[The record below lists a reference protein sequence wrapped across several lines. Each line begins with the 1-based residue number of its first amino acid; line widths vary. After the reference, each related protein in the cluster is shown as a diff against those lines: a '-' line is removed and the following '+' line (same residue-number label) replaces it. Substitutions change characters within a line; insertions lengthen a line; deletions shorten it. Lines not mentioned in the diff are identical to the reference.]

1 MIKVLVA
8 CRLIAL
14 NKCPGV
20 RPFGIGEVVRRI
32 LGKVISR
39 PPLGRRFRMLLEPC
53 RSVLD
58 NRRDVKL
65 LYMPREISLTILTL
79 AEAILLVH
87 VDAFNLLNR
96 KVVLLI
102 ILRKRPSLAKVLIN
116 TNRHNPQ
123 LFVDGDPE
131 VLLSQEGT
139 TQGIYWQWLCTLLE
153 SSH

>member
-1 MIKVLVA
+1 MSTIYTHVTVVCLYKS
-8 CRLIAL
+8 
-14 NKCPGV
+14 NKTSTRASITHHTQRSLQADCIEQVHAQESGQLGLQKWMV
-20 RPFGIGEVVRRI
+20 C

-87 VDAFNLLNR
+87 VDASNLLNR
-96 KVVLLI
+96 KVVLLN
-102 ILRKRPSLAKVLIN
+102 ILRKHPSLAKVLDK
-116 TNRHNPQ
+116 HQ
-123 LFVDGDPE
+123 
-131 VLLSQEGT
+131 Q
-139 TQGIYWQWLCTLLE
+139 TQPTALR
-153 SSH
+153 

>member
-1 MIKVLVA
+1 
-8 CRLIAL
+8 
-14 NKCPGV
+14 
-20 RPFGIGEVVRRI
+20 
-32 LGKVISR
+32 
-39 PPLGRRFRMLLEPC
+39 MLLEPC

-65 LYMPREISLTILTL
+65 LYNMPREISLTILTL

-87 VDAFNLLNR
+87 VDASNAFNLLNR
-96 KVVLLI
+96 KVVLLN

-139 TQGIYWQWLCTLLE
+139 TQGDLLAMAMYAIGILPLI
-153 SSH
+153 HRLD